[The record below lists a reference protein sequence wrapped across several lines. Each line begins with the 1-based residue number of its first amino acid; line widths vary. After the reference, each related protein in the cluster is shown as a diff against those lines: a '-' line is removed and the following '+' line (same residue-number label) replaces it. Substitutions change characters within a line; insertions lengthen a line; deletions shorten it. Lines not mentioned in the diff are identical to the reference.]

1 MAEEIAGARA
11 DRRHER
17 QAQARRSMRMEEVS
31 MHHQILP
38 MPRKP
43 YALNWLSERLVV
55 SHYEKDYGGAVW
67 TLNGLRDRL
76 AALDPSSVTP
86 AELRALKR
94 EELSAVGSVILH
106 ELYFINLGGDGK
118 VPAVVAA
125 ALETSFGGVQQWR
138 REFVAAARSLAGG
151 SGGVVLNHS
160 PYDGRLHNHIAF
172 DHSHAM
178 VGAVSILVLDMYE
191 HAYHM
196 EFGANAAAYVDAFM
210 RVIEWTTVADRL
222 IGATGGCQ
230 RREADP
236 GKETPSSISA
246 EELRALMLREQ
257 QVQVVDARPA
267 NYVSKDPDTMPNAV
281 WRDPER
287 GDEWSAQLSPE
298 TPVFVYCAYGF
309 EVGCRVTTALRERG
323 FDARYIRGGLAA
335 WYAAGGARAVPR
347 REE

>member
-1 MAEEIAGARA
+1 
-11 DRRHER
+11 
-17 QAQARRSMRMEEVS
+17 

-38 MPRKP
+38 IPRKP
-43 YALNWLSERLVV
+43 YALNWLPERLVV
-55 SHYEKDYGGAVW
+55 SHYEKDYGGAVR

-76 AALDPSSVTP
+76 SVLDPSSVTP

-94 EELSAVGSVILH
+94 EELSAAGSVILH
-106 ELYFINLGGDGK
+106 ELYFENLGGDGK
-118 VPAVVAA
+118 VAAVVAG
-125 ALETSFGGVQQWR
+125 ALETSFGGMQQWR

-151 SGGVVLNHS
+151 SGWVVLNHS

-222 IGATGGCQ
+222 IGATGAGQ
-230 RREADP
+230 GRDADSS
-236 GKETPSSISA
+236 KETLPSISV
-246 EELRALMLREQ
+246 EELRVLMQRER

-267 NYVSKDPDTMPNAV
+267 NYVSKDPDTMPSAV

-287 GDEWSAQLSPE
+287 VDEWSAKLSPE

-309 EVGCRVTTALRERG
+309 EVGCRVTTVRRERG
-323 FDARYIRGGLAA
+323 LGARYIRGELAA
-335 WYAAGGARAVPR
+335 RYGAGGARALRPDPGSHMAER
-347 REE
+347 